1 MDTLK
6 DVYIDQL
13 QDLCSA
19 NEQARDVTR
28 DLARAASNAD
38 LRAALERG
46 VKGIEQGRE
55 NLVKII
61 KAHGADPQGEHCK
74 GMEGLVREAR
84 SHGLEAGFGSE
95 DVRDAVIITQYQRLA
110 HYAIAGYGCVVAF
123 AEKLGETKDAR
134 ILKSMLEAAHSGD
147 RTMTELAQSDINEAA
162 A

>member
-1 MDTLK
+1 MNTLK

-13 QDLCSA
+13 QDLRSA
-19 NEQARDVTR
+19 NEQAREVTK
-28 DLARAASNAD
+28 DLAKAAGNAD

-61 KAHGADPQGEHCK
+61 KAHGADPEGEHCK

-84 SHGLEAGFGSE
+84 AHGLEAEFGSDE
-95 DVRDAVIITQYQRLA
+95 VRDAVIVTQYQRLA

-134 ILKSMLEAAHSGD
+134 VLKSMLDAAHSGD
-147 RTMTELAQSDINEAA
+147 QTMTEIAQSGVNDAA